1 MTSPSLR
8 GAFEGVVP
16 ADRLSDEPHAL
27 DAASGDESQLPG
39 VRPGLVAT
47 PRSTAE
53 VAALLARANERGVPV
68 TPAGARTG
76 KAGGAIPSPGGL
88 VLSLA
93 RMDALVSL
101 DARSGVARAQP
112 GLVTARL
119 MEAADAAGWLW
130 GPDPNSWQ
138 SCTIGGNIACNA
150 GGPRA
155 LRYGVTRD
163 HVLGLEVVLADG
175 EILRLGRQTAKGVA
189 GYDLVS
195 LFVGSEGTLGVVTEA
210 TLRLVP
216 KPGAVATMLV
226 TFASVEAAL
235 GGIEALHEA
244 HVAPRALELFDEVAL
259 AAIGAQ
265 PALRLPARAG
275 AALLVELEGRTAAEV
290 EAAIIDAGERLQ
302 AIGGQAIVATREQE
316 RRQLWAVRALVSEAL
331 RALCGRKRSE
341 DVVVPRA
348 RLAEA
353 IGNARAIGRA
363 HGFSV
368 STYGHAGDG
377 NLHTNVLY
385 RDPAE
390 LPAVERCLDDLVR
403 DALAL
408 GGTVSGEHGIGLA
421 KRTHLT
427 WEQPAPLLA
436 LQRRLKALFD
446 PRGILN
452 PGKVL

>member
-1 MTSPSLR
+1 MRPDSLR
-8 GAFEGVVP
+8 ARFFGVVP
-16 ADRLSDEPHAL
+16 EDRLADGPEAL
-27 DAASGDESQLPG
+27 AAAAGDESQLPA
-39 VRPGLVAT
+39 VLPALVAT

-53 VAALLARANERGVPV
+53 VAALLARANELGVAV

-76 KAGGAIPSPGGL
+76 KAGGAIPSAGGL
-88 VLSLA
+88 SLSLA
-93 RMDALVSL
+93 KLDALLEL
-101 DARSGVARAQP
+101 DPRSGVARAQP
-112 GLVTARL
+112 GLVTGRL
-119 MEAADAAGWLW
+119 MEAAERAGWLW

-138 SCTIGGNIACNA
+138 SCTIGGNVACNA

-155 LRYGVTRD
+155 LRYGVTGD

-195 LFVGSEGTLGVVTEA
+195 LFVGSEGTLGVITEA

-216 KPGAVATMLV
+216 KPGAVGTMLV
-226 TFASVEAAL
+226 GFPHVEGAL
-235 GGIEALHEA
+235 AGIDALHEA
-244 HVAPRALELFDEVAL
+244 RIAPRALELFDDVAL
-259 AAIGAQ
+259 AALGAQ
-265 PALRLPARAG
+265 PGLPLQGAG
-275 AALLVELEGRTAAEV
+275 AALLVELEARTRV
-290 EAAIIDAGERLQ
+290 EAEAALLEAGLRLQ
-302 AIGGQAIVATREQE
+302 GAGGAALVAADERQRRE
-316 RRQLWAVRALVSEAL
+316 LWGVRALVSEAL
-331 RALCGRKRSE
+331 RSLYGRKRSE

-353 IGNARAIGRA
+353 IANAKAIGRA
-363 HGFSV
+363 HGLTV
-368 STYGHAGDG
+368 ATYGHAGDG
-377 NLHTNVLY
+377 NLHANVLY
-385 RDPAE
+385 ADPAE
-390 LPAVERCLDDLVR
+390 LPAVERCLDALVR

-421 KRTHLT
+421 KREHLT